1 MHAMLAASSYAVVG
15 ASRDR
20 DKYGFLV
27 YHSLKAAGKTAFP
40 INPNAA
46 EVDGDFCYP
55 ALSAL
60 PQRPEVAVMVVPPA
74 VTESAVAE
82 CARLGIK
89 QIWMQSGAESP
100 AALTTCRENSIAVV
114 AGGPCLMVL
123 LRTAQY
129 QPPRELE
136 A

>member
-1 MHAMLAASSYAVVG
+1 MQAMLAASTYAVVG

-27 YHSLKAAGKTAFP
+27 YHSLKAAGKAVYP

-46 EVDGDFCYP
+46 EVDGDHCYP

-74 VTESAVAE
+74 VTESAVSE
-82 CARLGIK
+82 CARLGIT
-89 QIWMQSGAESP
+89 QIWMQPGAESP
-100 AALTTCRENSIAVV
+100 AALAACRANGIAVV

-123 LRTAQY
+123 LRTVQY
-129 QPPRELE
+129 QPQ
-136 A
+136 